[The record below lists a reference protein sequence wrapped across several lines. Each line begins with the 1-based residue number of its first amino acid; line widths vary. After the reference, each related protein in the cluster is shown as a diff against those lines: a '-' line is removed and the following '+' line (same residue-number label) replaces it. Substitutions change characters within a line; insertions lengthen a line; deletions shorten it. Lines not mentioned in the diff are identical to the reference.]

1 MPKSLLL
8 LEKDTVSNVP
18 YIFARPCLSAVL
30 VIIFIQGNYCSVKWR
45 SQFYVFYLYVSPGLQ
60 SSISL
65 SMKRNLFLWTSA
77 AFNKLHEL
85 AIFLLTKDAFIYV
98 NGSLILQQL
107 IVFQL
112 QLFIFINATTK
123 VSPYL
128 LLPSTKFAQF

>member
-1 MPKSLLL
+1 MCFTCMFLP
-8 LEKDTVSNVP
+8 D
-18 YIFARPCLSAVL
+18 
-30 VIIFIQGNYCSVKWR
+30 
-45 SQFYVFYLYVSPGLQ
+45 
-60 SSISL
+60 ISL

-98 NGSLILQQL
+98 NGSLILWQL

-123 VSPYL
+123 ISPYL
-128 LLPSTKFAQF
+128 LLPSTECG